1 MGKHIAPLGDA
12 RQERIAMNYQEAA
25 RDLKAALRLRT
36 EPLGVAFLP
45 EAASLPEKT
54 RRPSRVLGKRITI
67 CQGVTMARV
76 YGWPVAL
83 TPEDLV
89 CVPGML
95 AFGLAPEPDP
105 GQEMASLMCDVG
117 FHPDLASARKEVEGL
132 TRFAPQE
139 IEALYLAPLERLAL
153 DPEVVVVYGNPAQL
167 MRLIQGAA
175 FGLGERAQGD
185 FGGKI
190 ECSSYLIGPLK
201 TGQVRVVIP
210 GMGDRIFSMTQD
222 DELVV
227 SFPAR
232 FLPGVLQGVAEAGRK
247 IGARYPVTFY
257 QNFQPEFPQPYQER
271 AKKWG
276 IL

>member
-1 MGKHIAPLGDA
+1 MD
-12 RQERIAMNYQEAA
+12 Y
-25 RDLKAALRLRT
+25 KAAALQLKENLRLRT
-36 EPLGVAFLP
+36 EPFGALFFKNPDDLP
-45 EAASLPEKT
+45 PKT
-54 RRPSRVLGKRITI
+54 RQPSKVFGKKVTI

-76 YGWPVAL
+76 YGWPVGL
-83 TPEDLV
+83 TQEDLI

-105 GQEMASLMCDVG
+105 GQEMARILCDVG
-117 FHPDLASARKEVEGL
+117 FHEEMGSAQQEVEAL
-132 TRFAPQE
+132 SRFAPQE

-153 DPEVVVVYGNPAQL
+153 EPEVVVVYGSPAQL

-175 FGLGERAQGD
+175 FGLGDRAQGD

-190 ECSSYLIGPLK
+190 ECSSYLIGPHK
-201 TGQVRVVIP
+201 TGQVRVTIP

-232 FLPGVLQGVAEAGRK
+232 LLPGILKGMAEAGKK

>member
-1 MGKHIAPLGDA
+1 MK
-12 RQERIAMNYQEAA
+12 YQEAA
-25 RDLKAALRLRT
+25 RKLKETLRLRT
-36 EPLGVAFLP
+36 EPLGVAFLAD
-45 EAASLPEKT
+45 AAALPEKT
-54 RRPSRVLGKRITI
+54 RRPSQVLGKKVTI

-76 YGWPVAL
+76 YGWQVGL
-83 TPEDLV
+83 TPEDLI

-105 GQEMASLMCDVG
+105 GQELASLLCDVG
-117 FHPDLASARKEVEGL
+117 FHREMEAARKEVETL
-132 TRFAPQE
+132 TRFGPQE
-139 IEALYLAPLERLAL
+139 IEALYLAPLERLPRDA
-153 DPEVVVVYGNPAQL
+153 DVVVVYGNPAQL
-167 MRLIQGAA
+167 MRLIQGAT
-175 FGLGERAQGD
+175 FGLGERVQGE
-185 FGGKI
+185 FGGKV

-227 SFPAR
+227 SFPTR
-232 FLPGVLQGVAEAGRK
+232 LLEGILTGLTEAGKK
-247 IGARYPVTFY
+247 IGARYPVSFY
-257 QNFQPEFPQPYQER
+257 QNFQPEFPKPYQER